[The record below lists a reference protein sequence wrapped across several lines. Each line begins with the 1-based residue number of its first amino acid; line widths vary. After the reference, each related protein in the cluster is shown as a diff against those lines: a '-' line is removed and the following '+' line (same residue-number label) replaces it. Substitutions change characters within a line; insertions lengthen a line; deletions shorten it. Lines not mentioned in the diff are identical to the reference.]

1 MAGRE
6 FWPRRV
12 LTLHPWSTSL
22 RLGFLL
28 PQMDSASL
36 RVSGSHESINAN
48 TWHVPGSQQVLST
61 RMPVRLARG

>member
-36 RVSGSHESINAN
+36 RVSGSCESINAN

-61 RMPVRLARG
+61 HMPVRLARG